1 MKIFYVEL
9 GDVFK
14 LKGRWEFYK
23 CLIMF
28 FLLLFLLMEV
38 FFFGIIF
45 WMFLVLMWLNIEDF
59 IVLFV
64 RGLLLL
70 FKDIVCFLIR
80 INYDLWL
87 GEMFW

>member
-1 MKIFYVEL
+1 
-9 GDVFK
+9 
-14 LKGRWEFYK
+14 
-23 CLIMF
+23 
-28 FLLLFLLMEV
+28 MEV

-87 GEMFW
+87 GEMF